1 LIIDGKKVAIQL
13 RNQIKAQLA
22 QFSDVQITLATVL
35 VGEDPASK
43 LYVGMKHR
51 EAHAAGIHSKHVTLQ
66 KDIDQESLEAEIEKL
81 ASDDKVNGI
90 LVQLPLPKHIDKD
103 RVLAKIPAEKDVD
116 GLTEVNM
123 GRLIQGQNQLVPCTP
138 LGVMRLI
145 EAYNIPTCGKT
156 AVVVGRSSLVGLP
169 QMLLL
174 CTPLGVM
181 RLIEAY
187 NIPTCG
193 KTAVVV
199 GRSSLVGL
207 PQMLLLSAR
216 GADATVTLA
225 HSRSENL
232 IEICQRADILVSAV
246 GSAGMITEAHVKPG
260 AMVFD
265 VGVTRTADGILGD
278 VDFAAVE
285 RIAGGVTPMPAG
297 TGPMTV
303 ACLLEN
309 TVKAASLQ
317 GILPI

>member
-1 LIIDGKKVAIQL
+1 MIIDGKKVAIQL

-22 QFSDVQITLATVL
+22 QFSDIQITLATVL
-35 VGEDPASK
+35 VGENPASK

-51 EAHAAGIHSKHVTLQ
+51 EAHAAGIHSKHITLQ
-66 KDIDQESLEAEIEKL
+66 QDIDQQSLEAEIEKL
-81 ASDDKVNGI
+81 ASDDSVNGI
-90 LVQLPLPKHIDKD
+90 MVQLPLPKHIDKD
-103 RVLAKIPAEKDVD
+103 RILAKIPAEKDVD

-123 GRLIQGQNQLVPCTP
+123 GRLVQGQNQLVPCTP

-145 EAYNIPTCGKT
+145 EAYNIHTRGKT
-156 AVVVGRSSLVGLP
+156 A
-169 QMLLL
+169 
-174 CTPLGVM
+174 
-181 RLIEAY
+181 I
-187 NIPTCG
+187 
-193 KTAVVV
+193 VV

-207 PQMLLLSAR
+207 PQMLLLSAH

-232 IEICQRADILVSAV
+232 VEICQRADILVSAV
-246 GSAGMITEAHVKPG
+246 GSAGMITAAHVKPG

-265 VGVTRTADGILGD
+265 VGVTRTAAGILGD

-285 RIAGGVTPMPAG
+285 KIAGGVTPMPAG

-309 TVKAASLQ
+309 TVKAARLQ

>member
-22 QFSDVQITLATVL
+22 QFSDIQITLATVL
-35 VGEDPASK
+35 VGENPASK

-51 EAHAAGIHSKHVTLQ
+51 EAHAAGIHSKHITLQ
-66 KDIDQESLEAEIEKL
+66 QDIDQQSLEAEIEKL
-81 ASDDKVNGI
+81 ASDDSVNGI

-103 RVLAKIPAEKDVD
+103 RILAKIPAEKDVD

-123 GRLIQGQNQLVPCTP
+123 GRLVQGQNQLVPCTP

-145 EAYNIPTCGKT
+145 EAYNIPT
-156 AVVVGRSSLVGLP
+156 R
-169 QMLLL
+169 
-174 CTPLGVM
+174 
-181 RLIEAY
+181 
-187 NIPTCG
+187 G

-207 PQMLLLSAR
+207 PQMLLLSAH

-232 IEICQRADILVSAV
+232 VEICQRADILVSAV
-246 GSAGMITEAHVKPG
+246 GSAGMITAAHVKPG

-265 VGVTRTADGILGD
+265 VGVTRTAAGILGD

-285 RIAGGVTPMPAG
+285 KIAGGVTPMPAG

-309 TVKAASLQ
+309 TVKAALLQ

>member
-1 LIIDGKKVAIQL
+1 MIIDGKKIAIQL

-174 CTPLGVM
+174 
-181 RLIEAY
+181 
-187 NIPTCG
+187 
-193 KTAVVV
+193 
-199 GRSSLVGL
+199 
-207 PQMLLLSAR
+207 SAR

>member
-90 LVQLPLPKHIDKD
+90 LIQLPLPKHIDKD

-123 GRLIQGQNQLVPCTP
+123 GRLIQGQNQLVP
-138 LGVMRLI
+138 
-145 EAYNIPTCGKT
+145 
-156 AVVVGRSSLVGLP
+156 
-169 QMLLL
+169 

-317 GILPI
+317 GVLPI

>member
-1 LIIDGKKVAIQL
+1 MIIDGKKVAIQL

-22 QFSDVQITLATVL
+22 QFSDIQITLATVL
-35 VGEDPASK
+35 VGENPASK

-51 EAHAAGIHSKHVTLQ
+51 EAHAAGIHSKHITLQ
-66 KDIDQESLEAEIEKL
+66 QDIDQQSLEAEIEKL
-81 ASDDKVNGI
+81 ASDDSVNGI
-90 LVQLPLPKHIDKD
+90 MVQLPLPKHIDKD
-103 RVLAKIPAEKDVD
+103 RILAKIPAEKDVD

-123 GRLIQGQNQLVPCTP
+123 GRLVQGQNQLVPCTP
-138 LGVMRLI
+138 LCVMRLI
-145 EAYNIPTCGKT
+145 EAYNIPT
-156 AVVVGRSSLVGLP
+156 R
-169 QMLLL
+169 
-174 CTPLGVM
+174 
-181 RLIEAY
+181 
-187 NIPTCG
+187 G

-207 PQMLLLSAR
+207 PQMLLLSAH

-232 IEICQRADILVSAV
+232 VEICQRADILVSAV
-246 GSAGMITEAHVKPG
+246 GSAGMITAAHVKPG

-265 VGVTRTADGILGD
+265 VGVTRTAAGILGD

-285 RIAGGVTPMPAG
+285 KIAGGVTPMPAG

-309 TVKAASLQ
+309 TVKAARLQ

>member
-1 LIIDGKKVAIQL
+1 MIIDGKKVAVQL
-13 RNQIKAQLA
+13 RNQIKDQLA
-22 QFSDVQITLATVL
+22 QFSNIQITLATVL

-51 EAHAAGIHSKHVTLQ
+51 EANAAGIHSKHVALQ
-66 KDIDQESLEAEIEKL
+66 KDINQESLEAEIEKL
-81 ASDDKVNGI
+81 ANDDSVNGI
-90 LVQLPLPKHIDKD
+90 LVQLPLPKHINKD
-103 RVLAKIPAEKDVD
+103 RILAKIPAEKDVD

-123 GRLIQGQNQLVPCTP
+123 GRLVQGQNQLVP
-138 LGVMRLI
+138 
-145 EAYNIPTCGKT
+145 
-156 AVVVGRSSLVGLP
+156 
-169 QMLLL
+169 

-246 GSAGMITEAHVKPG
+246 GAAGMITAAHVKPG

-285 RIAGGVTPMPAG
+285 KIAGGVTPMPAG

-309 TVKAASLQ
+309 TVKAARLQ

>member
-22 QFSDVQITLATVL
+22 QFSDIQITLATVL
-35 VGEDPASK
+35 VGENPASK

-51 EAHAAGIHSKHVTLQ
+51 EAHAAGIHSKHITLQ
-66 KDIDQESLEAEIEKL
+66 QDIDQQSLEAEIEKL
-81 ASDDKVNGI
+81 ASDDSVNGI

-103 RVLAKIPAEKDVD
+103 RILAKIPAEKDVD

-123 GRLIQGQNQLVPCTP
+123 GRLVQGQNQLVPCTP

-145 EAYNIPTCGKT
+145 EAYNIPT
-156 AVVVGRSSLVGLP
+156 R
-169 QMLLL
+169 
-174 CTPLGVM
+174 
-181 RLIEAY
+181 
-187 NIPTCG
+187 G

-207 PQMLLLSAR
+207 PQMLLLSAH

-232 IEICQRADILVSAV
+232 VEICQRADILVSAV
-246 GSAGMITEAHVKPG
+246 GSAGMITAAHVKPG

-265 VGVTRTADGILGD
+265 VGVTRTAAGILGD

-285 RIAGGVTPMPAG
+285 KIAGGVTPMPAG

-309 TVKAASLQ
+309 TVKAARLQ

>member
-1 LIIDGKKVAIQL
+1 MIIDGKKVAIQL

-174 CTPLGVM
+174 
-181 RLIEAY
+181 
-187 NIPTCG
+187 
-193 KTAVVV
+193 
-199 GRSSLVGL
+199 
-207 PQMLLLSAR
+207 SAR

>member
-1 LIIDGKKVAIQL
+1 MIIDGKKVAIQL

-22 QFSDVQITLATVL
+22 QFSDIQITLATVL
-35 VGEDPASK
+35 VGENPASK

-51 EAHAAGIHSKHVTLQ
+51 EAHAAGIHSKHITLQ
-66 KDIDQESLEAEIEKL
+66 QDIDQQSLEAEIEKL
-81 ASDDKVNGI
+81 ASDDSVNGI

-103 RVLAKIPAEKDVD
+103 RILAKIRAEKYVD
-116 GLTEVNM
+116 GLSEVNM
-123 GRLIQGQNQLVPCTP
+123 GRLVQGQNQLVPCTP

-145 EAYNIPTCGKT
+145 EAYNIPT
-156 AVVVGRSSLVGLP
+156 R
-169 QMLLL
+169 
-174 CTPLGVM
+174 
-181 RLIEAY
+181 
-187 NIPTCG
+187 G

-207 PQMLLLSAR
+207 PQMLLLSAH

-232 IEICQRADILVSAV
+232 VEICQRADILVSAV
-246 GSAGMITEAHVKPG
+246 GSAGMITAAHVKPG

-265 VGVTRTADGILGD
+265 VGVTRTAAGILGD

-285 RIAGGVTPMPAG
+285 KIAGGVTPMPAG

-309 TVKAASLQ
+309 TVKAARLQ

>member
-1 LIIDGKKVAIQL
+1 MIIDGKKVAIQL

-22 QFSDVQITLATVL
+22 QLSDIPITLATVL
-35 VGEDPASK
+35 VGENPASK

-51 EAHAAGIHSKHVTLQ
+51 EAHAAGIHSKHITLQ
-66 KDIDQESLEAEIEKL
+66 QDIDQQSLEAEIEKL
-81 ASDDKVNGI
+81 ASDDSVNSI

-103 RVLAKIPAEKDVD
+103 RILAKIPSEKYVD

-123 GRLIQGQNQLVPCTP
+123 GRLVQGQNQLVPCTP

-145 EAYNIPTCGKT
+145 EAYNIPT
-156 AVVVGRSSLVGLP
+156 R
-169 QMLLL
+169 
-174 CTPLGVM
+174 
-181 RLIEAY
+181 
-187 NIPTCG
+187 G

-207 PQMLLLSAR
+207 PQMLLLSAH

-232 IEICQRADILVSAV
+232 VEICQRADILVSAV
-246 GSAGMITEAHVKPG
+246 GSAGMITAAHVKPG

-265 VGVTRTADGILGD
+265 VGVTRTAAGILGD

-285 RIAGGVTPMPAG
+285 KIAGGVTPMPAG

-309 TVKAASLQ
+309 TVKAARLQ

>member
-90 LVQLPLPKHIDKD
+90 LIQLPLPKHIDKD

-123 GRLIQGQNQLVPCTP
+123 GRLIQGQNQLVP
-138 LGVMRLI
+138 
-145 EAYNIPTCGKT
+145 
-156 AVVVGRSSLVGLP
+156 
-169 QMLLL
+169 

>member
-1 LIIDGKKVAIQL
+1 MIIDGKKVAVQL
-13 RNQIKAQLA
+13 RNQIKDQLA
-22 QFSDVQITLATVL
+22 QFSNIQITLATVL

-51 EAHAAGIHSKHVTLQ
+51 EANAAGIHSKHVALQ
-66 KDIDQESLEAEIEKL
+66 KDINQESLEAEIEKL
-81 ASDDKVNGI
+81 ANDDSVNGI
-90 LVQLPLPKHIDKD
+90 LVQLPLPKHINKD
-103 RVLAKIPAEKDVD
+103 RILAKIPAEKDVD

-123 GRLIQGQNQLVPCTP
+123 GRLVQGQNQLVP
-138 LGVMRLI
+138 
-145 EAYNIPTCGKT
+145 
-156 AVVVGRSSLVGLP
+156 
-169 QMLLL
+169 

-246 GSAGMITEAHVKPG
+246 GSAGMITAAHVKPG

-285 RIAGGVTPMPAG
+285 KIAGGVTPMPAG

-309 TVKAASLQ
+309 TVKAARLQ

>member
-1 LIIDGKKVAIQL
+1 MIIDGKKVAIQL
-13 RNQIKAQLA
+13 RNQIKTQLA
-22 QFSDVQITLATVL
+22 QFSDIQITLATVL

-123 GRLIQGQNQLVPCTP
+123 GRLIQGQNQLVP
-138 LGVMRLI
+138 
-145 EAYNIPTCGKT
+145 
-156 AVVVGRSSLVGLP
+156 
-169 QMLLL
+169 

>member
-1 LIIDGKKVAIQL
+1 MIIDGKKVAIQL
-13 RNQIKAQLA
+13 RNQIKAQLT

-174 CTPLGVM
+174 
-181 RLIEAY
+181 
-187 NIPTCG
+187 
-193 KTAVVV
+193 
-199 GRSSLVGL
+199 
-207 PQMLLLSAR
+207 SAR

>member
-174 CTPLGVM
+174 
-181 RLIEAY
+181 
-187 NIPTCG
+187 
-193 KTAVVV
+193 
-199 GRSSLVGL
+199 
-207 PQMLLLSAR
+207 SAR

-246 GSAGMITEAHVKPG
+246 GSAGMITVAHVKPG

-317 GILPI
+317 GVLPI